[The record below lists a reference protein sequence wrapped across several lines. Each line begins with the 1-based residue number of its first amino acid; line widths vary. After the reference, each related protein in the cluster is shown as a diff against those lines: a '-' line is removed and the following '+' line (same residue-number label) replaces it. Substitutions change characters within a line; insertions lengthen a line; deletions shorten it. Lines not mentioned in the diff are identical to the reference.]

1 MQNKAQLDKPF
12 VCAGNMVL
20 FHIEKIP
27 LTIINTDKSH
37 VPAVMC
43 AMLVNL
49 TDIWS
54 HASKSIGQLSPW
66 LYTLLDVTWLW
77 KKRILWFWPQQRNV
91 CHTYIHWRYCLFGNL
106 SWSSLGNKAAKRRYF
121 GVMTCCSPVIP
132 CLNMSHMTISWPPY
146 PAHRGAMRRAHPG

>member
-1 MQNKAQLDKPF
+1 MQNKAQLDNPF

-37 VPAVMC
+37 VRAVMC

-91 CHTYIHWRYCLFGNL
+91 CHTYIHWRYYLFGNL
-106 SWSSLGNKAAKRRYF
+106 NTSLSWRMIFSKENWGYWFCSVWLLFIILNVLLLFSFQSTYICVYF
-121 GVMTCCSPVIP
+121 ICFRCS
-132 CLNMSHMTISWPPY
+132 
-146 PAHRGAMRRAHPG
+146 